1 MSLDS
6 IGISTIMNK
15 NIIVVEQDLNIISIS
30 K

>member
-15 NIIVVEQDLNIISIS
+15 NIIVIEQDLNIISIS